1 MARPIEYANG
11 LRRIEFTLAKGGP
24 RRLVRLGRM
33 PRRDAKMLNSRL
45 EHIIAAKTV
54 GFAIDAET
62 GRWLGNS
69 PAVAARHF
77 AMSTDRDGS
86 FQRAISR
93 EPVGVK
99 SAVDLAGITAKTVNT
114 KKGTKPKRPANDDY
128 ALVCT
133 VEHINTMGVEGLEPS
148 TLRV

>member
-1 MARPIEYANG
+1 MARLIEYANG

-99 SAVDLAGITAKTVNT
+99 SAVDLAGITAKTVKGRERLRCPKV
-114 KKGTKPKRPANDDY
+114 KK
-128 ALVCT
+128 
-133 VEHINTMGVEGLEPS
+133 EPQWLNKKYYCDPGS
-148 TLRV
+148 VSRWL